1 MGSFAF
7 RSGPAAQRPYFVL
20 LHTGEAPDATT
31 WSRYI
36 EALADRMEQSQLPV
50 HVFAVTDGGGPSS
63 GQRRALAEAFARDQ
77 RGAMTHVFTTSTFTR
92 GIVTA
97 FQWLA
102 RSRAV
107 AHMPDEFPA
116 VCEQCRIPA
125 PAVLGDLNELQKGL
139 PPVVLLTLLER
150 TARGK

>member
-1 MGSFAF
+1 MPSSSMTTRLPGFVFDGGSRMASFAF

-20 LHTGEAPDATT
+20 LHTAKAPDETT

-36 EALADRMEQSQLPV
+36 EALANRMAQSQMPV

-77 RGAMTHVFTTSTFTR
+77 RGAMTHVFTTSTVTR

-97 FQWLA
+97 FQW
-102 RSRAV
+102 
-107 AHMPDEFPA
+107 
-116 VCEQCRIPA
+116 
-125 PAVLGDLNELQKGL
+125 
-139 PPVVLLTLLER
+139 
-150 TARGK
+150 